1 MEGKLHINTTA
12 VHGGGRKDDCFGA
25 INEPIYM
32 TSNYRIP
39 TDGTPVDW
47 SGIHSN
53 IYQRNRNPNQM
64 VLQDKLCALTGAE
77 DGAVF
82 AGTSCGA
89 PGEAFGEICFNTSL
103 EGYLEIATDPSY
115 AGQIVVLTY
124 PQVGNYGVNADDA
137 QAQHPAL
144 RALVVR
150 DLCPTPSSW
159 RSQESLGDYLTR
171 EGVVANVLAT
181 CG

>member
-82 AGTSCGA
+82 ASGVA
-89 PGEAFGEICFNTSL
+89 PLS
-103 EGYLEIATDPSY
+103 
-115 AGQIVVLTY
+115 V
-124 PQVGNYGVNADDA
+124 
-137 QAQHPAL
+137 
-144 RALVVR
+144 
-150 DLCPTPSSW
+150 PTPSSSMW
-159 RSQESLGDYLTR
+159 RHRAIPPPAS
-171 EGVVANVLAT
+171 AT
-181 CG
+181 STPSRTSHIRPAHC

>member
-1 MEGKLHINTTA
+1 MEENLHINSLA
-12 VHGGGRKDDCFGA
+12 VHSGTRKDDAFGA

-64 VLQDKLCALTGAE
+64 VLQDRLCALTGAE

-82 AGTSCGA
+82 ASGVAALAAVFTTRST
-89 PGEAFGEICFNTSL
+89 P
-103 EGYLEIATDPSY
+103 AT
-115 AGQIVVLTY
+115 
-124 PQVGNYGVNADDA
+124 
-137 QAQHPAL
+137 
-144 RALVVR
+144 
-150 DLCPTPSSW
+150 TPSCP
-159 RSQESLGDYLTR
+159 RSAIAPR
-171 EGVVANVLAT
+171 T
-181 CG
+181 CCSGSTCPRSTAWK

>member
-82 AGTSCGA
+82 ASGVAALAAVFTTMLNSGDHAIVSEVCYSA
-89 PGEAFGEICFNTSL
+89 TNLLFRE
-103 EGYLEIATDPSY
+103 YLPKK
-115 AGQIVVLTY
+115 
-124 PQVGNYGVNADDA
+124 YGVEDTAGYHRHGGCPRRCPSQH
-137 QAQHPAL
+137 QAHP
-144 RALVVR
+144 
-150 DLCPTPSSW
+150 C
-159 RSQESLGDYLTR
+159 GDTGQSHHR
-171 EGVVANVLAT
+171 HQRHRRHRGHRT
-181 CG
+181 

>member
-82 AGTSCGA
+82 ASGVAALAAVFT
-89 PGEAFGEICFNTSL
+89 T
-103 EGYLEIATDPSY
+103 T
-115 AGQIVVLTY
+115 LT
-124 PQVGNYGVNADDA
+124 
-137 QAQHPAL
+137 
-144 RALVVR
+144 
-150 DLCPTPSSW
+150 TPSSPRCVTAPRTCCFGSICPRSTAW
-159 RSQESLGDYLTR
+159 R
-171 EGVVANVLAT
+171 
-181 CG
+181 